1 MIRSLATRL
10 ATASLL
16 AVVSTGAMAPTALA
30 QTKLAQTQPAQAPAT
45 GANAPTPEFTKE
57 HLAAAQ
63 AAIAAAKVNEGFD
76 NVLIDVALRTK
87 QNLVRTNPS
96 LSNQIEEVV
105 NKVAL
110 ELAARRP
117 ELDRQVQ
124 EIWAVRFS
132 KAELD
137 DIAKFYNSPVG
148 QKLNKETP
156 GIVRFT
162 TAAVGVWQNA
172 ISQEMI
178 NRVREE
184 MTKRGHKL

>member
-1 MIRSLATRL
+1 MNRSLAARL
-10 ATASLL
+10 AAASLL
-16 AVVSTGAMAPTALA
+16 AVVTTGAMAPAALA
-30 QTKLAQTQPAQAPAT
+30 QTAPAPAAQAPQT
-45 GANAPTPEFTKE
+45 VTFTKE

-63 AAIAAAKVNEGFD
+63 AAIAASHVNEGFD

-87 QNLVRTNPS
+87 QSLVRSNPS
-96 LSNQIEEVV
+96 FSAQIEEAV

-110 ELAARRP
+110 ELAAKRP

-124 EIWAVRFS
+124 EIWAVRFT
-132 KAELD
+132 KDELD
-137 DIAKFYNSPVG
+137 QITKFYNSPVG

-172 ISQEMI
+172 LAQEMLE
-178 NRVREE
+178 RVRTELV
-184 MTKRGHKL
+184 KRGIKM